1 MRLTTRSR
9 YGTRMV
15 LDIAMHCSSGPVRI
29 GDIAQR
35 QGLSIKYLEK
45 LIRELKKAGFITSKR
60 GPGGGH
66 SLALPPEDI
75 SIGAVVRSL
84 EGEAGLV
91 ECMEKDTLCQRIEQ
105 CPTREVWVTASRA
118 MYEALDKISIADLL
132 QGGTICTKTN
142 FLQTD

>member
-29 GDIAQR
+29 GDIAKR

-45 LIRELKKAGFITSKR
+45 LIRELKKGGFITSKR

-66 SLALPPEDI
+66 TLAMSPDKI
-75 SIGAVVRSL
+75 TIGAVVRSL

-91 ECMEKDTLCQRIEQ
+91 ECMEKDTLCERIDQ
-105 CPTREVWVTASRA
+105 CLTREIWVKASTA
-118 MYEALDKISIADLL
+118 MYEALDKITLGDLL
-132 QGGTICTKTN
+132 KEGSFCSKPILNKEK
-142 FLQTD
+142 